1 METVAGPSIGA
12 IIGFVLLT
20 LLFIGILTALFTVGS
35 VQEIAKNWP
44 RYRCNPIFMPFASAF
59 GSDPV
64 ENFQF
69 CLDSVFAGKAAV
81 VFGPLYAILND
92 FGNIIS
98 KIVNVAM
105 GLRNLFKT
113 MFESVT
119 NFLSNVK
126 QRIQT
131 LILSARMSFLKMN
144 QLMGRVFGTLYA
156 IIFMGISALA
166 AGQNIANNDIVQFLF
181 EFCFHP
187 LTPVRLS
194 NGTTLPIKDVYVGGS
209 LAPIQGVSPIVT
221 SKFIFDGTRTPMVT
235 IGPVEDTIHL
245 SAQHYVGGKTAAE
258 HPTAYPAPSIDRL
271 VCLNVE
277 GHQFH
282 VGNYVDTE
290 QVVSDYDES
299 STPNTV
305 KKTQAL
311 AELRLNG
318 RPSVPITEEHVLEVL
333 ADYSLGIDDRA
344 PILMEDGSIKLLKH
358 IQLGDCVQGGG
369 TVLGLVEELVEHV
382 VTHPD
387 YPALLLSPS
396 QLIWT
401 KGSWLRAAVAYPDR
415 IRDIRTILRQLFTE
429 RCSTFAIA
437 SDSDPLICREYREIA
452 DPDMEEEYAQ
462 ELRE

>member
-92 FGNIIS
+92 FGNVIS

-131 LILSARMSFLKMN
+131 LILNARMSFLKMN

-156 IIFMGISALA
+156 IIFMGISALT
-166 AGQNIANNDIVQFLF
+166 AGQNVANNDIVQFLF

-194 NGTTLPIKDVYVGGS
+194 NGTIANIQDVDVGGC
-209 LAPIQGVSPIVT
+209 LAPIQGVSPMVT
-221 SKFIFDGTRTPMVT
+221 SKFIFDGRRTPMVT
-235 IGPVEDTIHL
+235 IGPLEDSIHL

-258 HPTAYPAPSIDRL
+258 HPTAYPAPSTEHLI
-271 VCLNVE
+271 CLNVE
-277 GHQFH
+277 GHQFR
-282 VGNYVDTE
+282 VGNYLDSE

-299 STPNTV
+299 STPNIV

-318 RPSVPITEEHVLEVL
+318 RSSVSITEERVLEVL
-333 ADYSLGIDDRA
+333 ADYTLGIDERA

-401 KGSWLRAAVAYPDR
+401 GGSWQRAAVAYPDR

-429 RCSTFAIA
+429 RCSTLAIA
-437 SDSDPLICREYREIA
+437 SDSDSLICREYREIA
-452 DPDMEEEYAQ
+452 DPDMEDEYAQ